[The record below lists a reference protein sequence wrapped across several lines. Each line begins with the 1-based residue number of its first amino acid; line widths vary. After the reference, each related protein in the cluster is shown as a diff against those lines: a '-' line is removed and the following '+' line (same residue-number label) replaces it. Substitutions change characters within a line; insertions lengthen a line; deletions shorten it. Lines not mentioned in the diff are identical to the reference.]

1 MQLRGPG
8 KPNRV
13 LSKMRSSD
21 LTYVW
26 TAEGWL
32 YRTVVIESVLTPRG
46 WLADEC
52 RNGQSNSF
60 LLNF

>member
-1 MQLRGPG
+1 MQLQDG

-46 WLADEC
+46 WLPMSAEMDSPTHSC
-52 RNGQSNSF
+52 
-60 LLNF
+60 